1 MLKNKNVNIIL
12 ALIIAISL
20 WSYVIGDVNPR
31 IDITIKD
38 VPIEL
43 VNEDTLTNSDLV
55 VLGCSQ
61 YSINITVSGPR
72 TKVTQIQKSDF
83 EVTADVEA
91 LSVGDNVVRLHVVGP
106 DNGEITDI
114 STEKINITVDRLVSE
129 EKNINVVFQGDI
141 DSGKEPLVVDISQK
155 TINVTGAKSLVDTV
169 SSVNAV
175 IDAAQIDNTMR
186 TLEAT
191 LQPVDAEGNVVEYVS
206 LETDTLNV
214 TTIMHHT
221 KTVDLVVPV
230 ENDSE
235 GGYERT
241 LTAPKTVVIKGEET
255 DLLKVESITCQVVD
269 LSKFTENAT
278 VELAPILP
286 AGIKLS
292 DDATVMNAK
301 IAVKPLSKANIKVQK
316 NNIELVNAVETLQY
330 DVIAEDISV
339 EVIGKESDIK
349 NMDISSF
356 TITADVEGLAA
367 GEHTVK
373 LNITSNIDYATI
385 NLLKDEIN
393 IIIK

>member
-114 STEKINITVDRLVSE
+114 STEKINITVDSLVSE
-129 EKNINVVFQGDI
+129 EKNINVVFQGVI
-141 DSGKEPLVVDISQK
+141 DSGKEPLVVDISQN

-175 IDAAQIDNTMR
+175 IDATQVESTMR
-186 TLEAT
+186 TLQAT
-191 LQPVDAEGNVVEYVS
+191 LHPVDAEGNVVEYVS
-206 LETDTLNV
+206 LEADVLNV

-241 LTAPKTVVIKGEET
+241 LTAPKTVVIKGEE
-255 DLLKVESITCQVVD
+255 DDISKVESITCKSVD
-269 LSKFTENAT
+269 LGEFTENST
-278 VELAPILP
+278 VELVPILP
-286 AGIKLS
+286 NGINLS
-292 DDATVMNAK
+292 DDASILNAK
-301 IAVKPLSKANIKVQK
+301 VAVKPLSKVNIKVQK

-330 DVIAEDISV
+330 DVVAEDISI
-339 EVIGKESDIK
+339 EVVGKESDIK
-349 NMDISSF
+349 TMDISSF
-356 TITADVEGLAA
+356 TITADVEGLGA